1 MLTSLSLSAFAASLE
16 DQLEELQGQMS
27 NQRSKIEQA
36 GQKVDTVS
44 EELRHLQAELD
55 QAISEYEAVEKEL
68 NNTEEKIVENAAV
81 LQKTEKAL
89 DKRMTIL
96 GKRVR
101 DIYQNGQISY
111 VEVLF
116 GAKDFSDFMTRMD
129 LLKRIIKADFN
140 LITEIKGERELI
152 LSTRAA
158 LERDKAAIEALKVAA
173 AEKRQQMED
182 SKSKKAAALDKAVN
196 DRDRAEQAY
205 QEMLAASAEVE
216 NLIRQSHYRPPTTG
230 SGSGHSTGRMIWPLR
245 GEITSEYGW
254 RTHPIFGTSKYHS
267 GLDIGGDYGLPI
279 VAADGGVV
287 VYAGWI
293 SGYGN
298 AVIIDHGG
306 GLSTLYGHN
315 DSLAVSEGQNVS
327 QGQLIAYCG
336 STGYST
342 GPHCHFE
349 VREDGSPVNPYNYL

>member
-216 NLIRQSHYRPPTTG
+216 NLIRQSRYRPPTTG